1 MFGMFRAAKIKSLAI
16 VEATYA
22 MREYSAIDFQ
32 RLTVNEQGELGD
44 ETYELLKG
52 YEKKSKYTNVEMV
65 VACTLSAI
73 KISFVVNGG
82 SFAIVP
88 MGNQPV
94 DKNHSFY
101 GRHQELLKGFA
112 DYLMSSNVDF
122 DNWHRNPIGLSP
134 YLQHSC
140 ETALNAIEDGVSR
153 KGADV
158 KGFLAA
164 KFEDNVHGKGN
175 LVNPDEEVY
184 GNEESWTATS
194 ASDSVVDVSKDLK
207 QTGTTVAELRRIAED
222 EGVDLGDLSD
232 EEIKKE
238 YEDLLGNVS
247 EDEHSKKEKLT
258 WSNGHFYEGELVN
271 GKPHGIGK
279 LTSPSGLV
287 YEGKWVD
294 GLFEGNDT

>member
-52 YEKKSKYTNVEMV
+52 YEKKSKYTGVEMV

-73 KISFVVNGG
+73 KISFVANGG

-88 MGNQPV
+88 MGNQLV

-112 DYLMSSNVDF
+112 DYIMSSNVNF
-122 DNWHRNPIGLSP
+122 DNWHRNPLGLSP
-134 YLQHSC
+134 YLQHFC
-140 ETALNAIEDGVSR
+140 KTALNAIEDGRSL

-158 KGFLAA
+158 RGFLAA
-164 KFEDNVHGKGN
+164 KIEGSVDRERNVAD
-175 LVNPDEEVY
+175 PYEEVY
-184 GNEESWTATS
+184 GKEVSSTTTS
-194 ASDSVVDVSKDLK
+194 SHSVVDVSEDLNQK
-207 QTGTTVAELRRIAED
+207 GTTVAELRRIAED
-222 EGVDLGDLSD
+222 EGVDLDDLSD